1 MINIVIRF
9 GIVFLKATFI
19 SQAHLK
25 HHEALTQDLLLLLTS
40 TRITLK
46 LFVEVRSTMLAGF
59 VLGII
64 LLLTKL
70 QPL

>member
-40 TRITLK
+40 TRITLQC
-46 LFVEVRSTMLAGF
+46 L
-59 VLGII
+59 
-64 LLLTKL
+64 
-70 QPL
+70 